1 MNKKLRP
8 YLEVMP
14 IVFLLLFILIMGI
27 FGALIQS
34 FGYFP
39 IIGLKEFTVKYYI
52 KVFKSEIFLNS
63 LIYTVYT
70 TLISSVLSVCMG
82 VIIARILFKTKM
94 KIEFFYKIPI
104 IIPHITV
111 VLFAITFLSDT
122 GIFSRI
128 AYLIGIENSQQIFS
142 KVLFNKNGLGVILS
156 YVWKQTP
163 YVMLSILTVLK
174 RMNSSYEDVAVNL
187 GANRFYA
194 FRKVTLPMLLP
205 TILSTFTIIF
215 AFSFGAYE
223 IPMLLGATKP
233 RALPVQAFIE
243 YQNPNLLNRP
253 YAMAMNI
260 VIIIFCV
267 GSVMLFNSII
277 KRLVEK

>member
-52 KVFKSEIFLNS
+52 QVFKSEIFLNS

-94 KIEFFYKIPI
+94 KIELFYKIPI

-187 GANRFYA
+187 GASRFYA

>member
-52 KVFKSEIFLNS
+52 QVFKSEIFLNS

-187 GANRFYA
+187 GASRFYA

>member
-1 MNKKLRP
+1 MNKRLRP

-187 GANRFYA
+187 GASRFYT
-194 FRKVTLPMLLP
+194 FRKVTLHMLLP

>member
-1 MNKKLRP
+1 MNKRLRP

-52 KVFKSEIFLNS
+52 QVFKSEIFLNS

-187 GANRFYA
+187 GASRFYT

-277 KRLVEK
+277 RRLVEK